1 MAEYM
6 LLTPQISVIL
16 DGSSIPVFALRGI
29 DIMSMNE
36 RIDACVSI
44 IPQKDC
50 AASPITATS

>member
-1 MAEYM
+1 M
-6 LLTPQISVIL
+6 LLTLQMPVIL

-36 RIDACVSI
+36 RSDACVSI

-50 AASPITATS
+50 AASLITATS

>member
-1 MAEYM
+1 M
-6 LLTPQISVIL
+6 LLTPQIPVIL
-16 DGSSIPVFALRGI
+16 DGSSIPASALWGI

-36 RIDACVSI
+36 RSDACVSI